1 MFFSAKLPY
10 SARFPHEKKHM
21 FINVINFSIF
31 YCIIA
36 SQFTREGK
44 QHGKSRLSSINTTNK
59 KTYCDGRRR

>member
-10 SARFPHEKKHM
+10 STHFPHEKKQM
-21 FINVINFSIF
+21 FINVRKISII

-36 SQFTREGK
+36 SQFTKEGK
-44 QHGKSRLSSINTTNK
+44 QHGKSRLSSINATNK